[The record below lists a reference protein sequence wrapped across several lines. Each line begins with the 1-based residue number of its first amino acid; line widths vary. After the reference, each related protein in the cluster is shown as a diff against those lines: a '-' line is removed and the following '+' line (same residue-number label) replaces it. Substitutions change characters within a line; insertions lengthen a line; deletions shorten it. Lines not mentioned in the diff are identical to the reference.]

1 MNKKTQ
7 VTDKRFNPK
16 VSMNRQGVSSSPF
29 FAMRKNKVAWP
40 TCRKIYMNDDN
51 VSVLKKYVTSK
62 GRSIVFLDGEYIT
75 KLNRYVGKAPE
86 ERAVFFEFMC
96 KDKDIKGGIFLL
108 CWIGN
113 FHNGCIFH
121 AAPQFPQAQCWCDA
135 LGKEEADRFFE
146 RHAVKIY
153 REVVNILSEGR
164 PVEDEEVREFLQR
177 AAIVDPV
184 VSTKK
189 IAQKRAYNK
198 RSPRLQAKSTDLL
211 EVAA

>member
-1 MNKKTQ
+1 MPVLSKDPRKNK
-7 VTDKRFNPK
+7 K
-16 VSMNRQGVSSSPF
+16 VSMNRQGIPSSPF
-29 FAMRKNKVAWP
+29 FALRKNKVAWP
-40 TCRKIYMNDDN
+40 TIRKAYMNDEN
-51 VSVLKKYVTSK
+51 VEVLKKYVTSK

-121 AAPQFPQAQCWCDA
+121 AAPQFPQAQCWYDA

-146 RHAVKIY
+146 RHAIRIY
-153 REVVNILSEGR
+153 REVVNIVHQGQ
-164 PVEDEEVREFLQR
+164 PIQDDEVREFVQNSALR
-177 AAIVDPV
+177 DLPV
-184 VSTKK
+184 PLKK
-189 IAQKRAYNK
+189 SSKK
-198 RSPRLQAKSTDLL
+198 VVMFP
-211 EVAA
+211 